1 MRSLGAGVLVLGLAL
16 ASVHAAPQ
24 AEPEAAGEP
33 KGKVGGGVISAK
45 TGEALRGVRVTL
57 QPNGRGMRR
66 QSRAQTTTDLTGRFL
81 LTEVEAGRYII
92 FAEKTAYETRQGT
105 QIGSINLA
113 QDESKTDLVIQ
124 LRPAAVVTGK
134 VFDSY
139 GEPVARATVIALQR
153 NFVPG
158 QPGFKWD
165 QTTFT
170 DDLGEYR
177 IYGLA
182 MGKYIIG
189 ARPPEEPAPKGAFV
203 YEQLPAYHPGTTDSD
218 EATVLKV
225 TWGTELQGVDIRLAA
240 APATAV
246 SGFVGDGVTGEP
258 LKAYL
263 LVVTEQGGRLGS
275 LSTTEN
281 GRFALYG
288 LPAKSLFMEAMS
300 LRGREFAPARA
311 AIHPS
316 ESRVEEV
323 ELLIQPSVTVSGK
336 VVLVDPPEKPVPPQV
351 EGAGQ
356 SQRPPMLWLR
366 GTATMSTTRAGRP
379 SGAPIPVSGGPFEL
393 EAIQPGQYRV
403 RADVPEGSYLKT
415 LARSGRPIEGL
426 TVTVPPDSTITDL
439 ELHFAFDG
447 ASVSGSVISPESDWD
462 ASLDGAEIAMIPDD
476 VEQYAGLTSAAVSDD
491 GSFEML
497 NLPPGGYTLF
507 AVSARSALD
516 LWDPDV
522 RKAVGAS
529 GKHVQLDSKEK
540 ATVELTLIPEP
551 DEPL

>member
-1 MRSLGAGVLVLGLAL
+1 LAL

-218 EATVLKV
+218 EATTLKM
-225 TWGTELQGVDIRLAA
+225 TWGTELQGVDIRLAP

-246 SGFVGDGVTGEP
+246 SGFVSDGVTGEP
-258 LKAYL
+258 LAAQL
-263 LVVTEQGGRLGS
+263 LMMTEEGNSLGAFP
-275 LSTTEN
+275 STED

-288 LPAKSLFMEAMS
+288 LPPNKLLIQAVSQKYRTFRLALSE
-300 LRGREFAPARA
+300 
-311 AIHPS
+311 IHPT
-316 ESRVEEV
+316 ESRVEEI
-323 ELLIQPSVTVSGK
+323 EIQIQPPVTVQGK
-336 VVLVDPPEKPVPPQV
+336 AVLVDPPEDSEQPQV
-351 EGAGQ
+351 EGSGATL
-356 SQRPPMLWLR
+356 RPPTIWLR
-366 GTATMSTTRAGRP
+366 GMSALRMRRP
-379 SGAPIPVSGGPFEL
+379 RTPLPVNGGAFEI
-393 EAIQPGQYRV
+393 ENIHPGEY
-403 RADVPEGSYLKT
+403 DVQTSAPKGAYLKT
-415 LARSGRPIEGL
+415 LARSGRKVEGL
-426 TVTVPPDSTITDL
+426 TLTVPPGSGITDL

-447 ASVSGSVISPESDWD
+447 ASVSGSVISPESDSD
-462 ASLDGAEIAMIPDD
+462 ASLDGAEIVMIPDD